1 MSKSLAELRASTRV
15 GLPERTYD
23 LCLAQSLV
31 AEAQSLES
39 EKRDLLLAAETA
51 AEKGEPRRVGQK
63 PDPRIDEIDAR
74 LAALLDE
81 MAEHTGELRL
91 RGVDAGSWRR
101 WTDAHPA
108 RESGRD
114 EKGRPIINAVD
125 EAVAYGLCDATALLA
140 DLGSYVVS
148 WNGDPLGEGDWE
160 FLANRAAP
168 GDLNEL
174 CKIVVQLH
182 ETTGF
187 RAPKSRPTSSATTP
201 DENGLTSLD
210 ASA

>member
-1 MSKSLAELRASTRV
+1 MSKSIAELRASNRV

-31 AEAQSLES
+31 AEAQSLEN
-39 EKRDLLLAAETA
+39 EKNEIILTAE
-51 AEKGEPRRVGQK
+51 AEVENGQPKRQGQGPNPRLV
-63 PDPRIDEIDAR
+63 EIDDR
-74 LAALLDE
+74 LADLFGE
-81 MAEHTGELRL
+81 MVEHTGELRL
-91 RGVDAGSWRR
+91 RGTDAGTWRR
-101 WTDAHPA
+101 WVDAHPA
-108 RESGRD
+108 REVGRD
-114 EKGRPIINAVD
+114 EKGRPIVNPID
-125 EAVAYGLCDATALLA
+125 EAVAYGFCDASALLS

-148 WNGDPLGEGDWE
+148 WNGDPLGEGDWD

-187 RAPKSRPTSSATTP
+187 KAPLPRRRSSETTP
-201 DENGLTSLD
+201 DDSASTSP
-210 ASA
+210 AA